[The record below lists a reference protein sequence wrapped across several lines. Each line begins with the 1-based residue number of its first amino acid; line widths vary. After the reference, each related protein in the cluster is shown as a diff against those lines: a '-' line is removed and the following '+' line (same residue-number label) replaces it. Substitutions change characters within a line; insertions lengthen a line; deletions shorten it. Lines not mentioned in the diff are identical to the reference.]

1 MKESRKYLETL
12 RKADLEVF
20 ESNIGK
26 TIEAVCENRGL
37 PDKVDTWMWEEVK
50 ILAFLIKV
58 GNLKEVKV
66 KGTNSGEIAFEN
78 GYRIRREIVRTPPD
92 TAYTL
97 ELVDGE
103 GKVVGEEVYR
113 QLHSCR

>member
-26 TIEAVCENRGL
+26 VIEAACENRGL
-37 PDKVDTWMWEEVK
+37 PDKVDTWMWEEVQ
-50 ILAFLIKV
+50 ILAILIKE

-78 GYRIRREIVRTPPD
+78 GYRIKREIVRTPPD

-103 GKVVGEEVYR
+103 GKVVGGEVYR